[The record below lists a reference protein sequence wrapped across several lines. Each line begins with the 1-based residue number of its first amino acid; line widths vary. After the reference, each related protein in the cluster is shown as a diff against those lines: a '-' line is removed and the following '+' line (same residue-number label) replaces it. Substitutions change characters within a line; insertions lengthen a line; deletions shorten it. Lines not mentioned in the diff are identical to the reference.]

1 MLNVIGGIYR
11 ERCIKPSWDHV
22 YGSGGRAA
30 IAIANMGSRVNLH
43 AYVSDK
49 SLSEFKF
56 KLALIEGNI
65 IEVKELS
72 YDNEICFNYSHGLD
86 PLNPPIVKRKEN
98 IKLKAD
104 NVLVFGMLECE
115 FEIKAEF
122 AVYDPQNTFSTQPF
136 SKNGSTAKHL
146 ALVLNENEARIL
158 AGGDLSESINDIID
172 LLHIKESAEVIVVKC
187 GPSGAIVSYKNK
199 KITIP
204 AFKTNRVWKIGSGD
218 CFSAHF
224 ANNWIENKESPENA
238 AYNASLATAFFCESS
253 TLPSPFMLK
262 EFKPEPIKYI
272 EKSVDP
278 TVYIAGPFFT
288 LSQLWLVEQVRFN
301 LIEMGINVISPY
313 HDIGMIQDEH
323 PNDFHEICK
332 LDLEGIE
339 NSDIVFGIV
348 DGHDTGTIFELGYAT
363 SLKKRIILYSEN
375 VSNSDLVMFHNER
388 TIIVD
393 DYVTAIYKTLWANL

>member
-11 ERCIKPSWDHV
+11 ERCIKPSWDDV

-199 KITIP
+199 K
-204 AFKTNRVWKIGSGD
+204 
-218 CFSAHF
+218 
-224 ANNWIENKESPENA
+224 
-238 AYNASLATAFFCESS
+238 
-253 TLPSPFMLK
+253 
-262 EFKPEPIKYI
+262 
-272 EKSVDP
+272 
-278 TVYIAGPFFT
+278 
-288 LSQLWLVEQVRFN
+288 
-301 LIEMGINVISPY
+301 
-313 HDIGMIQDEH
+313 
-323 PNDFHEICK
+323 
-332 LDLEGIE
+332 
-339 NSDIVFGIV
+339 
-348 DGHDTGTIFELGYAT
+348 
-363 SLKKRIILYSEN
+363 
-375 VSNSDLVMFHNER
+375 
-388 TIIVD
+388 
-393 DYVTAIYKTLWANL
+393 